1 MITSNPTNG
10 TAQTS
15 ARTRPNNSSWPVSVL
30 LDIQDSPLEQT
41 IIETLRTKP
50 ELFIWTSK
58 NDPQK
63 SQNGGQATFDPRKY
77 DVVLA
82 DRFDNLTGIGKRQQ
96 QMPGSVI
103 HVRPLHLENRL
114 DLNFWSNARLD
125 QQIIKDRLIDYLI
138 IATEDMTPLPEH
150 LLHPEIRKWCAT
162 LARVPELS
170 QPEILILKSL
180 GLGDSNEEA
189 SVRLNKPVPT
199 IKSLVRRVL
208 QKLEFE
214 NRTQVAVFVASMTT
228 YNLRLK
234 SEARAYRGYH

>member
-30 LDIQDSPLEQT
+30 LDIQDLDLEQ
-41 IIETLRTKP
+41 IVVDTLQTKP
-50 ELFIWTSK
+50 ELFVWTSK
-58 NDPQK
+58 NSPQK
-63 SQNGGQATFDPRKY
+63 SQNGGQASPDPRNY
-77 DVVLA
+77 AVVLA
-82 DRFDNLTGIGKRQQ
+82 DRFDNLSDFGRRQQ
-96 QMPGSVI
+96 RIPGTLI
-103 HVRPLHLENRL
+103 HVRPAHLENRL

-125 QQIIKDRLIDYLI
+125 RQFIKNRLIDYLI
-138 IATEDMTPLPEH
+138 IAAEDMMALPEH

-162 LARVPELS
+162 LARVPALS

-228 YNLRLK
+228 YYLRLK